1 MDYVDDGEVS
11 NIVTMTPGWGGG
23 GGVNSGMTIISLPS
37 WEDRTKQTS
46 EVMSELNTKW
56 AEIPGIRAFM
66 FMRSGLG
73 RGGGG
78 DPVQFVIGGR
88 NYDELVQWRDLLIER
103 ARESG
108 MFTRIDSDFNE
119 TKPSLSITVDKI
131 RAADV
136 GVSIQS
142 IGRTLQA
149 MMSESRVT
157 TFASAG
163 EEYDVILQAEDDQR
177 ASPDDLTNIYV
188 RSDTSGQLIPLSNV
202 ISVENTAGPTSLRR
216 YNRIRSIT
224 ISAGLVPGA
233 ELDAALAFLENV
245 VATELPEYA
254 QIDYKGESLD
264 LKSTSGGITTIFL
277 LALLVVFLVLAAQ
290 FESFVHPLIIM
301 TTVPLAILGA
311 LIGLLLTDSSL
322 NIYSNIGLVILV
334 GIASKNGILIVEFAN
349 QLRDEGLEFGQAL
362 IEACDLRLRP
372 VLMTAIST
380 LMGAIPLIFATGAG
394 SESRILLGTV
404 IFSGVLMTTITTL
417 FVVPVVYNLIARN
430 TGSPEAVS
438 RILETL
444 QKSESDLKPAVE

>member
-1 MDYVDDGEVS
+1 
-11 NIVTMTPGWGGG
+11 
-23 GGVNSGMTIISLPS
+23 
-37 WEDRTKQTS
+37 
-46 EVMSELNTKW
+46 
-56 AEIPGIRAFM
+56 M

-444 QKSESDLKPAVE
+444 QKSESELKPAVE